1 LPTEGRGEGP
11 AVPGKEFRI
20 RFRVDGTA
28 GGQVCFEPAGMCYE
42 PADGEHVSALLDETQ
57 VASLEVTYWQ
67 GGISVWIRGDFTTF
81 DHHENELHRLWGG

>member
-1 LPTEGRGEGP
+1 
-11 AVPGKEFRI
+11 
-20 RFRVDGTA
+20 
-28 GGQVCFEPAGMCYE
+28 MCYE

-57 VASLEVTYWQ
+57 VAALEVAYWQ